1 MKGVYPK
8 ILDYPELVTDVQ
20 KEVEVEEEDE
30 VLFFVLPELTIKKK
44 MQLRCTDIL
53 FTKLNLRRSQ
63 RLNMLKAMMN
73 SWKK

>member
-53 FTKLNLRRSQ
+53 FTKQNLRRSQ